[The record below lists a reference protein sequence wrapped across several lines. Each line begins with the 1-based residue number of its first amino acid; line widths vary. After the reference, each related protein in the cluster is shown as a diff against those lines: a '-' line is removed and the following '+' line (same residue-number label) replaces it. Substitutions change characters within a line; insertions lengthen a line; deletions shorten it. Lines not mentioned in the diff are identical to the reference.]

1 MTNVE
6 GRMTKEAAK
15 TVANATLIG
24 RNRAAKLRLTRSALL
39 RAGSAAATR
48 LRPIVPEDYS
58 ERVREQAAWQAAT
71 SHAS

>member
-6 GRMTKEAAK
+6 SRMTKEAAK

-24 RNRAAKLRLTRSALL
+24 RNRAAKLRSPLAPERASFDRHCSAL
-39 RAGSAAATR
+39 
-48 LRPIVPEDYS
+48 
-58 ERVREQAAWQAAT
+58 